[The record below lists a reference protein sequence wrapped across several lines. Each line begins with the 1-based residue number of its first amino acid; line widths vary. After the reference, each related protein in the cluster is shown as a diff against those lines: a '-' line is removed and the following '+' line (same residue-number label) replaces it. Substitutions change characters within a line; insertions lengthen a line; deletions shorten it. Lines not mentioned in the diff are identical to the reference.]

1 MGMKKLYQKSELC
14 FSLLWIG
21 AYIVL
26 LSAADAISAQTQTE
40 KLLTAPLCVA
50 LTVFLLI
57 WLKKERLT
65 AFYGLKKAHFPHKIY
80 WFFLPL
86 VLLVSVNLWG
96 GVLIDLSPVET
107 ALYIISMLCVG
118 FLEEVIFRGFLFK
131 ALCKESVQ
139 RAIVIS
145 SLTFGFGH
153 IVNLLNGADFLPTLL
168 QIIYAVSGGYLFTI
182 IFYRSGSLLP
192 CIAAHSLLNSLSVF
206 SAQPSPAMEII
217 SAAALTLVAFLY
229 AQHIEKSVK
238 TQL

>member
-1 MGMKKLYQKSELC
+1 MKKLYQKSELC

-26 LSAADAISAQTQTE
+26 LSAADAISSQTQTE

-50 LTVFLLI
+50 LTGFLLI

-80 WFFLPL
+80 LFFLPL

-96 GVLIDLSPVET
+96 GVLIDLSPAET

-139 RAIVIS
+139 RAIIVS
-145 SLTFGFGH
+145 SLAFGFGH
-153 IVNLLNGADFLPTLL
+153 IINLFNGSGMDLLANVGQVVSAVAFGFLF
-168 QIIYAVSGGYLFTI
+168 VTI
-182 IFYRSGSLLP
+182 FMKSGSLLI
-192 CIAAHSLLNSLSVF
+192 CIAAHSSINALSAFAV
-206 SAQPSPAMEII
+206 SPSPIWDLI
-217 SAAALTLVAFLY
+217 AALILTVIAASY
-229 AQHIEKSVK
+229 ALIFWKNPPQK
-238 TQL
+238 Q